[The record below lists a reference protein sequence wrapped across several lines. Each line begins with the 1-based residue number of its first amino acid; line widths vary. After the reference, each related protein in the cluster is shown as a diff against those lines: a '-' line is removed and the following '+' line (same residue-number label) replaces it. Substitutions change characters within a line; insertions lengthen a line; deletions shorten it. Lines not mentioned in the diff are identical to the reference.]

1 MECQAKGNSMSD
13 INEGRIVR
21 FIPGNPSKA
30 VIEVAL
36 PDIEHV
42 TKRQYERVLVEF
54 VDNRRLTDDQRKKAW
69 AILGE
74 IADWQGD
81 LPESIHRLMKLKFK
95 VEMLKSLANEIF
107 SLSNCDMTTAREY
120 ISYLID
126 FMITWGV
133 PSKVPLYELCE
144 DIQRYVYTCAVNKR
158 CAVCGVK
165 ADLHHHERVGMGRD
179 RREINHIG
187 MQCVPL
193 CQAHHMEVDQIG
205 DPAFYAKYHIETV
218 PIDAKIAKVYK
229 LNTKEKTA

>member
-144 DIQRYVYTCAVNKR
+144 DIQRYVYTCAINKR

-165 ADLHHHERVGMGRD
+165 AEIHHTPAIGRGFD
-179 RREINHIG
+179 RNKVNHIG
-187 MQCVPL
+187 MTALPL
-193 CQAHHMEVDQIG
+193 CREHHMEIHAKPEHEFFD
-205 DPAFYAKYHIETV
+205 KYHLESV
-218 PIDAKIAKVYK
+218 VIDTKIAKVYK